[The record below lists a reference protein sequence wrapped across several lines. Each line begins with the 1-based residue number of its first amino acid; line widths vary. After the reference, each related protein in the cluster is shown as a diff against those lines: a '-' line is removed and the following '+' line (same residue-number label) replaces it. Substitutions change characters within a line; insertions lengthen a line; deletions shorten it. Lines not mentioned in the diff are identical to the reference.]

1 MDIGG
6 ILYVI
11 IILFLFAGL
20 GKLMGSDWRALPAMG
35 LALALAYF
43 LGSLL
48 SLLNWQDAP
57 TVVAVVVMG
66 GFLLRELRL
75 IREALQ
81 NGRPKPEDAR
91 QEPDSPDTNG

>member
-1 MDIGG
+1 MDISGF
-6 ILYVI
+6 LYVI
-11 IILFLFAGL
+11 IILALLAGL
-20 GKLMGSDWRALPAMG
+20 GKLMGPDWRALPAMG

-57 TVVAVVVMG
+57 TVVAIVVMG
-66 GFLLRELRL
+66 GFLLRELYL

-81 NGRPKPEDAR
+81 HSRPKPEDAP
-91 QEPDSPDTNG
+91 QEADSPNTNG